1 MRFSQK
7 DSKWLYLQRKFSMK
21 YDDIKNKY
29 KKMIE
34 IIRKSNTNEIP
45 DKIKMMEKSW
55 FLNFN
60 LNDVCHE
67 IEEKLKNEIY

>member
-1 MRFSQK
+1 
-7 DSKWLYLQRKFSMK
+7 MK